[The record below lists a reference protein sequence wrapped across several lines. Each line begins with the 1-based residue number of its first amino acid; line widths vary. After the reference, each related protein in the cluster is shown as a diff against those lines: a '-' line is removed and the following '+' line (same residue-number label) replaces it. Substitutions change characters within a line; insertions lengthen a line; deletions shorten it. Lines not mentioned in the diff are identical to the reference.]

1 MTEAS
6 TNLFHNTVKENQT
19 PSSKFDIK
27 IYAYFCY
34 VYWVF
39 NKIAWHICLHIL
51 TPTKLTTQRIIMRF
65 RLS

>member
-39 NKIAWHICLHIL
+39 NKIA
-51 TPTKLTTQRIIMRF
+51 
-65 RLS
+65 